1 MTYNDLKR
9 LAYSEAKERLLLGIE
24 DYEDLHLIEK
34 YEREQRL
41 KGIHLTVK
49 TVIVIL
55 FILEGIV
62 LVELAHGFSQ
72 LDP

>member
-9 LAYSEAKERLLLGIE
+9 LAYSEAKERVLLSIE

-41 KGIHLTVK
+41 KGIHLKVK
-49 TVIVIL
+49 ILIVIL

-62 LVELAHGFSQ
+62 F
-72 LDP
+72 